1 LSGQTRAAAATLA
14 PRNLNTAMSRVGWN
28 IADQALSS
36 LTNAALSV
44 LIARSVDAHSFGAF
58 AVCFT
63 AYSLVIGVNRAFIS
77 DPLTVRFSDATR
89 ESFGAARGHALAA
102 AVAVGAGAS
111 AILLVGAVTQ
121 SGDLRDAL
129 VVVALTMPG
138 LTVQDALRL
147 SFITEGRPRAAA
159 LNDFLWGALQIG
171 GVGVLLL
178 ADVSSVAVFVFVWGA
193 AAGVAALYGIVRTR
207 ALPAVRGTRRWVSQQ
222 LDLSGFFVAE
232 YTAATGSF
240 QAAFLLVGAIGE
252 VADVGSLRGAQVL
265 LGPLNVAFY
274 GFTFFATPE
283 LVRRKALPRRTHV
296 ASAFAL
302 SGSLLTLTLVWGT
315 LLLQLPDGAGRELL
329 GDAWDGARSA
339 VPAMTAWSAGI
350 AATVGPVCVL
360 RAFGAAREIFRL
372 SLLLG
377 VLLLSLGV
385 IGATQGG
392 ADGAALGFA
401 IAQWLVFPLAWAR
414 MLHVIGAKEET
425 APESPDA
432 GSAVR

>member
-1 LSGQTRAAAATLA
+1 MSGQTRAAAATPA
-14 PRNLNTAMSRVGWN
+14 PRNLYTAMSRVGWN
-28 IADQALSS
+28 VADQALSS

-44 LIARSVDAHSFGAF
+44 LVARSVDAHSFGAF

-77 DPLTVRFSDATR
+77 DPLTVRFSDATH
-89 ESFGAARGHALAA
+89 ESFGAARRHALAA
-102 AVAVGAGAS
+102 AAAVGAGAS
-111 AILLVGAVTQ
+111 AILLVGALTQ
-121 SGDLRDAL
+121 SGDLQDAL
-129 VVVALTMPG
+129 LVLALTMPG

-159 LNDFLWGALQIG
+159 LNDFFWGVLQIG
-171 GVGVLLL
+171 GVGVLLFTG
-178 ADVSSVAVFVFVWGA
+178 VSSVAVFVFVWGA

-207 ALPAVRGTRRWVSQQ
+207 ALPAVRGTRRWVGQQ

-232 YTAATGSF
+232 FTAATGSF

-315 LLLQLPDGAGRELL
+315 LLLQPPDGAGRELL
-329 GDAWDGARSA
+329 GLGRRSLRRACHDCLVGGDCGGRRAR
-339 VPAMTAWSAGI
+339 
-350 AATVGPVCVL
+350 L
-360 RAFGAAREIFRL
+360 RPP
-372 SLLLG
+372 G
-377 VLLLSLGV
+377 VRCR
-385 IGATQGG
+385 
-392 ADGAALGFA
+392 
-401 IAQWLVFPLAWAR
+401 P
-414 MLHVIGAKEET
+414 
-425 APESPDA
+425 
-432 GSAVR
+432 

>member
-1 LSGQTRAAAATLA
+1 LSGQTRAAVGTLA
-14 PRNLNTAMSRVGWN
+14 PRNLYTAMSRVGWN
-28 IADQALSS
+28 VADQALSS
-36 LTNAALSV
+36 LTNAALSILV
-44 LIARSVDAHSFGAF
+44 ARSVDAHSFGAF
-58 AVCFT
+58 AICFT
-63 AYSLVIGVNRAFIS
+63 AYSLVIGANRAFIS

-89 ESFGAARGHALAA
+89 ESFGAARSHALAA
-102 AVAVGAGAS
+102 AAAVGAGAS
-111 AILLVGAVTQ
+111 VILLVGAYTQ
-121 SGDLRDAL
+121 SGGLQDAL
-129 VVVALTMPG
+129 LVLALTMPG

-159 LNDFLWGALQIG
+159 VNDLLWGVLQIG
-171 GVGVLLL
+171 GVSVLLF
-178 ADVSSVAVFVFVWGA
+178 ADVSSAAVFVFVWGA
-193 AAGVAALYGIVRTR
+193 AAGVAALYGMTRTK
-207 ALPAVRGTRRWVSQQ
+207 ALPSARGTRRWVGEQ
-222 LDLSGFFVAE
+222 LHLSGFFVAE

-302 SGSLLTLTLVWGT
+302 SGLLLTLTLVWGI
-315 LLLQLPDGAGRELL
+315 LLLQLPDAAGRELL
-329 GDAWDGARSA
+329 GDAWDGARSV
-339 VPAMTAWSAGI
+339 VPAMTVWAAGI

-372 SLLLG
+372 AFLLG
-377 VLLLSLGV
+377 MLLLSLGLL
-385 IGATQGG
+385 GATQGG

-401 IAQWLVFPLAWAR
+401 IAQWLVSPLCWAR
-414 MLHVIGAKEET
+414 MLHVIAAEEKT
-425 APESPDA
+425 APGPPDA
-432 GSAVR
+432 GGAVQ